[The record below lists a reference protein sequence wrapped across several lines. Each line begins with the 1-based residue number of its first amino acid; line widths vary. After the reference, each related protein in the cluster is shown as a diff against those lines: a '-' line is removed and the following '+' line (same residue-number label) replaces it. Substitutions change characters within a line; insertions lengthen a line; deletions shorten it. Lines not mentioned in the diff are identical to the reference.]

1 MRQKLYQTRSIRK
14 EKLQCSRHH
23 SGKNANYGKQQ
34 AIILILR
41 TSVKKLFVRN
51 KKLAYK
57 CWVVENM
64 HWSCLSL
71 MQGLN
76 LQWLEG
82 NYGKTSTKY
91 MIRKR
96 ECFMKLI
103 ATRITILVWV
113 RLNLLPNKIKL
124 WFRSQLNRLM
134 TSNKIAHSGL
144 IYWFPISS
152 SLISMSAL
160 LLVAAGGLEQ
170 QSTKLSTRSSPSF
183 TTTKSYQRRLPMW

>member
-1 MRQKLYQTRSIRK
+1 M
-14 EKLQCSRHH
+14 
-23 SGKNANYGKQQ
+23 
-34 AIILILR
+34 
-41 TSVKKLFVRN
+41 KKLFVRN

-57 CWVVENM
+57 GWVVENM

-124 WFRSQLNRLM
+124 WFRSQFNRLM

-183 TTTKSYQRRLPMW
+183 TITKSYQRRLPMW